1 MSRRH
6 EHLSQT
12 AREDNPS
19 QSGNS
24 VWTGREGVPP
34 GPDASVADPSSGN
47 HPELRGKMFPFNSGI
62 VPMTAGHLPV

>member
-6 EHLSQT
+6 EHPSQT

-19 QSGNS
+19 RSGNCL
-24 VWTGREGVPP
+24 WTRRDAFLP
-34 GPDASVADPSSGN
+34 GPDASVADPSSGI
-47 HPELRGKMFPFNSGI
+47 HPELRGKMFPINSGI